1 MQVEHAL
8 QGLAAH
14 IERLDPVRPVGRVNS
29 VSGGLIEISGVPD
42 ARIGQQIRL
51 PRRGRAPLTGEI
63 VRLENGSAHAM
74 PDQVAEH
81 VSIGDRVTIL
91 PAVSLAPSD
100 SWKGRVIDP
109 NGKPLDGKPLLPGVT
124 LMTLQGAPPA
134 ARSRMSMGRRLD
146 TGLAVTNTFLPIVSG
161 QRLGLFANAGL
172 GKSSLIAMLAQG
184 LEADVVVIALIG
196 ERGHEVSHFT
206 DSVLGPEAMQRC
218 VVVAATSDQP
228 ALHRR
233 RCAWSAMTVAEYFR
247 AQGKNVLLLADSMT
261 RFADAHREVASAAG
275 ELPVLR
281 GYPASVAPMLMSLC
295 ERAGPGPEG
304 EGHIT
309 GLFSV
314 LVPGEDM
321 DEPISDILRGTL
333 DGHII
338 LGRDIA
344 ARGRFPAIDVL
355 QSVSRSLP
363 GAASDAENALLSEA
377 RRLLSVYDTNAAMIR
392 AGLYSKGTDAEID
405 RAIAFWP
412 EAEAFLARQEAG
424 GCEDSFKHLELA
436 LRRSGRDR

>member
-1 MQVEHAL
+1 MQVEDAL

-14 IERLDPVRPVGRVNS
+14 IERLDPVRPVGRVSS
-29 VSGGLIEISGVPD
+29 VTGGLIEISGVPD

-51 PRRGRAPLTGEI
+51 RRRGRAPLTGEI
-63 VRLENGSAHAM
+63 VRLENVSAHAL
-74 PDQVAEH
+74 PDQAAEH

-109 NGKPLDGKPLLPGVT
+109 NGKPLDGKPLLPGAT
-124 LMTLQGAPPA
+124 LMTLQGSPPA
-134 ARSRMSMGRRLD
+134 ARSRQSMGRRLD

-172 GKSSLIAMLAQG
+172 GKSSLIAKLAQG

-228 ALHRR
+228 ALYRR
-233 RCAWSAMTVAEYFR
+233 RCAWSAMTVAEFFR

-338 LGRDIA
+338 LASEIA

-355 QSVSRSLP
+355 RSVSRSLP

-412 EAEAFLARQEAG
+412 EAEAFLVRQEAG
-424 GCEDSFKHLELA
+424 SCEDSFKHLELA

>member
-14 IERLDPVRPVGRVNS
+14 IERLDPVRPVGRVCS
-29 VSGGLIEISGVPD
+29 VSGGQIEISGVPD

-109 NGKPLDGKPLLPGVT
+109 NGKPLDGKPLLPGAT
-124 LMTLQGAPPA
+124 LMTLQGSPPA

-172 GKSSLIAMLAQG
+172 GKSSLIAKLAQG

-281 GYPASVAPMLMSLC
+281 GYPTSVSPMLMSLC

-304 EGHIT
+304 QGHIT